1 MNEKE
6 FDKLTSAI
14 SKLKIYGS
22 KPTIFSKSIYKKIY
36 QHKNKG
42 KMIEEFDRFLKIIDT
57 EYDISV
63 IEQKPQDL
71 LKSKKRIISLFES
84 K

>member
-14 SKLKIYGS
+14 SKLKVYGS
-22 KPTIFSKSIYKKIY
+22 KPTIFSSSVYKKIY
-36 QHKNKG
+36 HHKNKG
-42 KMIEEFDRFLKIIDT
+42 KMIEEFDRFLKILDT

-63 IEQKPQDL
+63 IEKKPEDL
-71 LKSKKRIISLFES
+71 LKSKKKMISLYES
-84 K
+84 N